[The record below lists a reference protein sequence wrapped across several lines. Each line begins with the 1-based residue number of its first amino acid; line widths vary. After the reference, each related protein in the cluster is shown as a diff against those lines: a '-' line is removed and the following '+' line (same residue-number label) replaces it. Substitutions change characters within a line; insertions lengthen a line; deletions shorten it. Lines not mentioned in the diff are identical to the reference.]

1 MITSQKTDVSCFSGS
16 LFFGQLTLESLNGPL
31 VGRTDVLWNL
41 RKGQALQGLFSLSF
55 WSQHPWAA
63 VLSGHSC
70 LSLISAFS
78 ESG

>member
-16 LFFGQLTLESLNGPL
+16 LFVGQLTLESLNGSL

-41 RKGQALQGLFSLSF
+41 LKGQQLQGLFSLSF
-55 WSQHPWAA
+55 CSQYPLDA

-70 LSLISAFS
+70 LSPNS
-78 ESG
+78 